1 MDRPPERPAHAN
13 ENLTVSEIG
22 VCVGSIVLVTITIIL
37 RYTGRW
43 ILQQRMNAGKGR
55 RGERIWGLDD
65 LFNVLAFLSF
75 YGLVG
80 AVLVAIHRGM
90 GVHVDVIVYDRGL
103 AGVTAYRQ
111 VSSMWIKIFYTEP
124 PFLLHDVV
132 RAGLLI
138 STQAIYVSALFYNFT
153 LGMIKLSVL
162 SLYHRIL
169 RGVQSTA
176 LRTVVWIVFGIVA
189 ANTFANVLVAMFQ
202 CHPIKAAWDSSL
214 KPEDFRCVDINAFY
228 LGNAITGVSTDAIVY
243 FLSIP
248 IVLPLHLDKKTKLQ
262 LLATMLVGGFA
273 VVTSAVRLGFI
284 PALLKDTDISYAMG
298 IPMNWSV
305 AEPAIGILVS
315 SMPAIRAIRYVWR
328 KPGEDSYGSG
338 SGEAQST
345 LRSRDGQIQLSEV
358 RTGTDAESAKTNE
371 SEEGLVV
378 DRQSGSPGQGKISR
392 TTEFEVSYSTAE

>member
-1 MDRPPERPAHAN
+1 MEMPAERPSHAN
-13 ENLTVSEIG
+13 DTLTASEVG
-22 VCVGSIVLVTITIIL
+22 VCVGGIILVTISVIL
-37 RYTGRW
+37 RYVGRW
-43 ILQQRMNAGKGR
+43 ILQKRMNAGKGK

-75 YGLVG
+75 YGL
-80 AVLVAIHRGM
+80 
-90 GVHVDVIVYDRGL
+90 
-103 AGVTAYRQ
+103 
-111 VSSMWIKIFYTEP
+111 
-124 PFLLHDVV
+124 
-132 RAGLLI
+132 
-138 STQAIYVSALFYNFT
+138 AIYVSAIFYNLT

-162 SLYHRIL
+162 SLYQRIL
-169 RGVQSTA
+169 RGVQSPTM
-176 LRTVVWIVFGIVA
+176 RTVVWIVFGIVA
-189 ANTFANVLVAMFQ
+189 ANTFANVLVAVFQ

-214 KPEDFRCVDINAFY
+214 PSEQIRCVDINAFY

-262 LLATMLVGGFA
+262 LLATMLVGAFA
-273 VVTSAVRLGFI
+273 VITSAVRLGFI
-284 PALLKDTDISYAMG
+284 PALLKDADSSYAMG

-328 KPGEDSYGSG
+328 KPDEDSYGSG
-338 SGEAQST
+338 SGEGQST
-345 LRSRDGQIQLSEV
+345 LRSRDGQIRLSEI

-378 DRQSGSPGQGKISR
+378 DGQTGSPGQGKISR
-392 TTEFEVSYSTAE
+392 TTEFEISYSTAG

>member
-1 MDRPPERPAHAN
+1 MERPTERPAHAKDT
-13 ENLTVSEIG
+13 LTVSEVG
-22 VCVGSIVLVTITIIL
+22 VCAGGIILVTITVIL

-43 ILQQRMNAGKGR
+43 ILQRRMNAGKGR
-55 RGERIWGLDD
+55 RGEGIWGLDD

-75 YGLVG
+75 YGLAG

-90 GVHVDVIVYDRGL
+90 GVHKDVIKYDRGV

-111 VSSMWIKIFYTEP
+111 
-124 PFLLHDVV
+124 
-132 RAGLLI
+132 
-138 STQAIYVSALFYNFT
+138 AIYVSAIFYNFT

-176 LRTVVWIVFGIVA
+176 LRTVVWVIFGIVA

-202 CHPIKAAWDSSL
+202 CHPIKAAWDSSPTS
-214 KPEDFRCVDINAFY
+214 KGFRCVDINAFY

-248 IVLPLHLDKKTKLQ
+248 IVLPLHLDRKTKLQ

-284 PALLKDTDISYAMG
+284 PALLKDADFSYAMG

-345 LRSRDGQIQLSEV
+345 LRSREGQIRLSEI
-358 RTGTDAESAKTNE
+358 RTGTDTESAKTNA
-371 SEEGLVV
+371 SDEGLVV
-378 DRQSGSPGQGKISR
+378 DRQAGSPGHGKISR